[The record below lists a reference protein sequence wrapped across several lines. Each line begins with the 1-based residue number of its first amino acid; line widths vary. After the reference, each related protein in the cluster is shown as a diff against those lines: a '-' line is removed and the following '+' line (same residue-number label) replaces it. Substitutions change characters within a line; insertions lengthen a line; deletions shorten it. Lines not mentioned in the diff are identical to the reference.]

1 MKNASHPSVQQFK
14 AFIQKHPTLVKKVR
28 EGELNLQ
35 ETYEK
40 YVLLG
45 EDDPAWNKYKKNYE
59 EKNEESESSSQ
70 LYQKLWK
77 HLGQLDVN
85 QVEHHVN
92 DLNGAIDN
100 ILTLINQ
107 FKQFRSNQ
115 MTSSHS
121 DQIFNRPKD

>member
-1 MKNASHPSVQQFK
+1 MKNSSHTSVQQFK
-14 AFIQKHPTLVKKVR
+14 TFIHEHPLLIKKVR

-45 EDDPAWNKYKKNYE
+45 EDDPTWEKYKKNGE
-59 EKNEESESSSQ
+59 VKAEESTSSSQ

-77 HLGQLDVN
+77 HIEHLDVN
-85 QVEHHVN
+85 QVENHIN
-92 DLNGAIDN
+92 DLNGAIGN
-100 ILTLINQ
+100 ILTLIDQ

-115 MTSSHS
+115 ISSSPS
-121 DQIFNRPKD
+121 DQMFNRPKD